1 MYYCRVRAVRG
12 GSPGHAVMRSA
23 KARRGYYVIDAQ
35 VPFIHTSQ
43 GNKAIRN
50 ADERENTTDYDLE
63 REREGGHLSEEEMPR
78 GLLCTNIILRR

>member
-12 GSPGHAVMRSA
+12 GSPGHAVMRST

-63 REREGGHLSEEEMPR
+63 RERRKPPE
-78 GLLCTNIILRR
+78 RRRCQEDYSAQT

>member
-1 MYYCRVRAVRG
+1 MLLTPRCRL
-12 GSPGHAVMRSA
+12 
-23 KARRGYYVIDAQ
+23 Y
-35 VPFIHTSQ
+35 TSQ

-78 GLLCTNIILRR
+78 GYSAQT

>member
-1 MYYCRVRAVRG
+1 
-12 GSPGHAVMRSA
+12 MRSA

-50 ADERENTTDYDLE
+50 ADERENTTDYD
-63 REREGGHLSEEEMPR
+63 S
-78 GLLCTNIILRR
+78 